1 MPGSAVGALDSPRSP
16 PLPWSS
22 LDVTTYNGLKITGG
36 TMARILGFLVRI
48 LRRSIEPGAYAVD
61 PARFRPT
68 LGEEHAQRVLRGDM

>member
-1 MPGSAVGALDSPRSP
+1 
-16 PLPWSS
+16 
-22 LDVTTYNGLKITGG
+22 
-36 TMARILGFLVRI
+36 MARILGFLVRI